1 MLVKIFEAAARH
13 PSRHVATAPLPAI
26 TRWKQ
31 HLEPATKQRV
41 DAWARA
47 TWQPLRQTAG
57 RSNNPEQKLLEATV
71 LEFEAGF
78 IEDAEA
84 KALLLRRLDKRIQ
97 GDAPALPSSAYDVA
111 LKVLAQER
119 GAAGLEPLTATVL
132 ELDDPTLER
141 AVLVAPGYY
150 TDPQQRMAAFDA
162 TLEGTLDPRVAFARI
177 EALMGI
183 HNESRR
189 HDIQARVE
197 AEWARISEIIPR
209 QWRRRMPGLWAG
221 AACTRGE
228 AEGLTNLVHHRR
240 RRARS
245 RPRTHAGPDP
255 RAD

>member
-1 MLVKIFEAAARH
+1 MLEDTF
-13 PSRHVATAPLPAI
+13 
-26 TRWKQ
+26 
-31 HLEPATKQRV
+31 
-41 DAWARA
+41 
-47 TWQPLRQTAG
+47 
-57 RSNNPEQKLLEATV
+57 LEATV

-97 GDAPALPSSAYDVA
+97 GDARALPSSAYDVA

-228 AEGLTNLVHHRR
+228 AEGLTNWFTTDAAALAPGHE
-240 RRARS
+240 
-245 RPRTHAGPDP
+245 RTLAQTREQIELCAAQHWLEPALASAFGS
-255 RAD
+255 